1 VDVGLGYTMVGV
13 SILVSIYYNV
23 LLAYTIYYLFASF
36 TSRLPWSDSHCMY
49 TLTVLWFC
57 FLFASWWQFN

>member
-1 VDVGLGYTMVGV
+1 MLGV

-36 TSRLPWSDSHCMY
+36 TSELPWSERML
-49 TLTVLWFC
+49 TLTYF
-57 FLFASWWQFN
+57 S